1 MDEKKRTV
9 SIYLDKDA
17 ERDYNFLRKTSNR
30 SKNSVSRKL
39 ARGMEL
45 AALEEALHIHLS
57 AGVLFALAEG
67 KLDGAQCLKLDSGT
81 TEIVISED
89 IYKEDDLAKRVRSW
103 LDERV
108 VDDGRGCR
116 L

>member
-9 SIYLDKDA
+9 SIYLDKKA
-17 ERDYNFLRKTSNR
+17 ERDYNLLKKTSDR
-30 SKNSVSRKL
+30 SKNSISRKL

-67 KLDGAQCLKLDSGT
+67 KLGGVQCLELDEGV
-81 TEIVISED
+81 TEIVVSED
-89 IYKEDDLAKRVRSW
+89 IYKEDDFAKRVRSW
-103 LDERV
+103 IDERV
-108 VDDGRGCR
+108 CWVMKGKR
-116 L
+116 